1 MSHGSKDWTKD
12 HEAVPAVAF
21 NHFPPQEVQAV
32 KADDEEGPHG
42 EDEESRG
49 VSKKNRTKYYDSS
62 HPSSGEETS
71 LPSSKEHSVE
81 VLKKDETAS
90 LILGAERTL
99 FAALNNAWLLAIGGI
114 GLMSVGN
121 DDARATNGGALILS
135 LAIAS
140 TSIAYGMH
148 VWRVNQMKN
157 NKPFQLSHT
166 IVWSSV
172 IAALTLAT
180 LVLELYFGV
189 MHPYL
194 DREKT
199 VVIAGGL

>member
-1 MSHGSKDWTKD
+1 MALALASIDTVEMPEKI
-12 HEAVPAVAF
+12 
-21 NHFPPQEVQAV
+21 N
-32 KADDEEGPHG
+32 EEGPHG

-49 VSKKNRTKYYDSS
+49 VSNKNGTKSYDLIR
-62 HPSSGEETS
+62 PSSGEETS
-71 LPSSKEHSVE
+71 LVPSSKEHSVE

-172 IAALTLAT
+172 IVALTLAT

-199 VVIAGGL
+199 VVIAGKL

>member
-1 MSHGSKDWTKD
+1 MGNANITKTKIMP
-12 HEAVPAVAF
+12 E
-21 NHFPPQEVQAV
+21 NLNI
-32 KADDEEGPHG
+32 EGPHG

-49 VSKKNRTKYYDSS
+49 VSN
-62 HPSSGEETS
+62 PPSGEETS
-71 LPSSKEHSVE
+71 LPSSKKEHSVE

-166 IVWSSV
+166 IIWSSV